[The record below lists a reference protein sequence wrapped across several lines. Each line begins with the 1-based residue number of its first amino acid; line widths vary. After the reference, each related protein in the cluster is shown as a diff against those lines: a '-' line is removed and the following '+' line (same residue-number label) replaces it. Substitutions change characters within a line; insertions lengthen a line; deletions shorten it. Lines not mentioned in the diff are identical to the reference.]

1 MRYGVFIL
9 AAGLIGAPV
18 AGAYADVTVISET
31 TGADGVASART
42 MYLTA
47 DRMKVDTPK
56 FALIFEIGAGKM
68 VNSLKD
74 KKQYMEVDVK
84 ALGARINDA
93 TAMMKQKLESVP
105 EAQRKMIEAMM
116 AQHSGLP
123 GVQKAVATTYEKT
136 GESKTIGAW
145 PCEMFHLKRDG
156 KLVAD
161 LCIAKADAVGLTAD
175 DLAVLHNLAATMV
188 KSLPEGITRNGA
200 VMDFDEQS
208 KQIGF
213 AGVPVET
220 TLHLNG
226 AALSTTIVKSVD
238 HAPIAPDT
246 FVIPAGYAKRDMP
259 GLTIGQ

>member
-1 MRYGVFIL
+1 MRHGVFIL
-9 AAGLIGAPV
+9 AAGLVGAPI

-31 TGADGVASART
+31 TVADGVASPRT

-47 DRMKVDTPK
+47 DRIKVDTPK

-68 VNSLKD
+68 VNILKD

-105 EAQRKMIEAMM
+105 EAQRKMIETMM
-116 AQHSGLP
+116 ARGLP
-123 GVQKAVATTYEKT
+123 GAQKATATTYEKT

-175 DLAVLHNLAATMV
+175 DLTVLHNLAATMV

-238 HAPIAPDT
+238 HSPIAPDT
-246 FVIPAGYAKRDMP
+246 FVIPAGYAKKDMP

>member
-9 AAGLIGAPV
+9 AAALVAAPV
-18 AGAYADVTVISET
+18 AGAYADVTVVSET
-31 TGADGVASART
+31 TGADGVASPRT

-47 DRMKVDTPK
+47 DRIKVDMPK
-56 FALIFEIGAGKM
+56 VALIFEIGAGKM
-68 VNSLKD
+68 VNVMKE

-93 TAMMKQKLESVP
+93 TAMMKQKLDSMP
-105 EAQRKMIEAMM
+105 EAQRKMIETMM
-116 AQHSGLP
+116 NQHGGLP
-123 GVQKAVATTYEKT
+123 GAQKAVATTYEKT

-145 PCEMFHLKRDG
+145 PCQMFRLKRDD

-175 DLAVLHNLAATMV
+175 DLAALHNLAATMV

-200 VMDFDEQS
+200 VMDFDEQT

-213 AGVPVET
+213 AGIPVEIG
-220 TLHLNG
+220 LHVNG

-246 FVIPAGYAKRDMP
+246 FVIPAGYAKKNMP

>member
-1 MRYGVFIL
+1 MADACAGVD
-9 AAGLIGAPV
+9 AAQLVG
-18 AGAYADVTVISET
+18 VTTI
-31 TGADGVASART
+31 TGN
-42 MYLTA
+42 LT
-47 DRMKVDTPK
+47 
-56 FALIFEIGAGKM
+56 I
-68 VNSLKD
+68 
-74 KKQYMEVDVK
+74 
-84 ALGARINDA
+84 
-93 TAMMKQKLESVP
+93 
-105 EAQRKMIEAMM
+105 
-116 AQHSGLP
+116 
-123 GVQKAVATTYEKT
+123 
-136 GESKTIGAW
+136 
-145 PCEMFHLKRDG
+145 
-156 KLVAD
+156 
-161 LCIAKADAVGLTAD
+161 DAVGLTAD

-200 VMDFDEQS
+200 VTDFDEQS